1 MIFSGF
7 SYVIFNDKAKK
18 GRKRI
23 QMMKVRGVL
32 FDLYGTLVRLP
43 VGKKDPMISL
53 IDELKGKKEE
63 PCLRTGFDSKT
74 IRRIAMT
81 ERFET
86 LGEFVTRITVDEF
99 KLKELDRYEEELTK
113 QIGEI
118 TVFPETIEVLRK
130 LKERGLKLGIVS
142 NLAYRYGEVIT
153 NLELGEFFDSIV
165 LSYEVGAIKPEP
177 QIYERALERLKL
189 QSNEVFMTGDK
200 NINDVI
206 GPRQIGIRAKLLDR
220 EKVGGDEEKM
230 ASLMELLDL
239 I

>member
-1 MIFSGF
+1 
-7 SYVIFNDKAKK
+7 
-18 GRKRI
+18 
-23 QMMKVRGVL
+23 MMKVRGVL

-74 IRRIAMT
+74 IRKIAMT